1 MTDSAAASPDPT
13 PAPAETPAADP
24 YKGSLRLILLI
35 LFVDLLGFSLVV
47 PLLPRYADTA
57 GFSATKIGVLMA
69 TYPFCQLFAG
79 PILGRLSDRYGR
91 KPVLMISQMGTTIS
105 FLILAMTQRF
115 ELMLLARA
123 LDGTSGGNILVAQ
136 AYIADV
142 TPPKDR
148 ARSFGLIGMVFGLG
162 FIIGPTLGGI
172 LSDVNIGS
180 AGLRLPFLAAAVFSA
195 VAWTIV
201 LIRLPES
208 RRIAEPADPSSTRVI
223 GRQGVRAVLSDPR
236 LRLLVLGGALL
247 VLGWSS
253 LEGTFSLFLK
263 RRLGY
268 SPRQASMAFA
278 FAGIVG
284 VIGQGFLIRKMVAR
298 HGERKLVVWGLTGLV
313 FGFLAMSQV
322 RSTAMLLPALVIV
335 GLAHGMAQPS
345 LSGLVSRSCGPR
357 VQGSVFGTMT
367 SAQTAARMTNFFL
380 ANQLLGRFGPS
391 APFLSGAVVFMVAL
405 AVVRAGIV
413 RLDTGAEP
421 QTDAPVH

>member
-1 MTDSAAASPDPT
+1 MTAPATDPNAPSSTPESAAD
-13 PAPAETPAADP
+13 DP
-24 YKGSLRLILLI
+24 YKGSLKLILLI

-47 PLLPRYADTA
+47 PLLPRYADSA
-57 GFSATKIGVLMA
+57 GFSATKIGILMA

-79 PILGRLSDRYGR
+79 PILGRLSDRFGR
-91 KPVLMISQMGTTIS
+91 KPVLMASQIGTTVS

-162 FIIGPTLGGI
+162 FIIGPTLGGL
-172 LSDVNIGS
+172 LSGVNVGAS
-180 AGLRLPFLAAAVFSA
+180 DLRLPFLAAAVFSMI
-195 VAWTIV
+195 AWTLV
-201 LIRLPES
+201 LLRLPES
-208 RRIAEPADPSSTRVI
+208 HRPGESADSSGTRVI
-223 GRQGVRAVLSDPR
+223 GRQGVRAVISDPR
-236 LRLLVLGGALL
+236 LQWLVLGGALL

-263 RRLGY
+263 RRLEY
-268 SPRQASMAFA
+268 TPRQASMAFA

-284 VIGQGFLIRKMVAR
+284 VLGQGFLIRRMVTR
-298 HGERKLVVWGLTGLV
+298 FGERKLVVWGLSGLV
-313 FGFLAMSQV
+313 VGFLAMSQV
-322 RSTAMLLPALVIV
+322 RSTAALLPALVIV

-345 LSGLVSRSCGPR
+345 LSGLISRSCSPQI
-357 VQGSVFGTMT
+357 QGSVFGTMT
-367 SAQTAARMTNFFL
+367 SAQTAARMTNFFM

-391 APFLSGAVVFMVAL
+391 APFLSGAVVFVAAL
-405 AVVRAGIV
+405 AVVRTGIR
-413 RLDTGAEP
+413 RLDETS
-421 QTDAPVH
+421 DAPTE

>member
-1 MTDSAAASPDPT
+1 MTAPATDPTAPSAAPESAT
-13 PAPAETPAADP
+13 VDP
-24 YKGSLRLILLI
+24 YKGSLKLILLI

-47 PLLPRYADTA
+47 PLLPRYADSA
-57 GFSATKIGVLMA
+57 GFSATKIGILMA

-79 PILGRLSDRYGR
+79 PILGRLSDKYGR
-91 KPVLMISQMGTTIS
+91 KPVLMVSQMGTTIS

-162 FIIGPTLGGI
+162 FILGPTLGGL
-172 LSDVNIGS
+172 LSEVKLG
-180 AGLRLPFLAAAVFSA
+180 AGDLRLPFLAAAAFSIT
-195 VAWTIV
+195 AWTIV
-201 LIRLPES
+201 LLRLPES
-208 RRIAEPADPSSTRVI
+208 HRPGDPVDPSGARII
-223 GRQGVRAVLSDPR
+223 GRQGVRAVVSDPR
-236 LRLLVLGGALL
+236 LQWLVLGGALL

-263 RRLGY
+263 RRLEY
-268 SPRQASMAFA
+268 TPRQASMAFA

-284 VIGQGFLIRKMVAR
+284 VLGQGFLIRRMVAR
-298 HGERKLVVWGLTGLV
+298 FGERKLVVWGLSGLV
-313 FGFLAMSQV
+313 VGFLAMSQV
-322 RSTAMLLPALVIV
+322 RSTAALLPALVIV

-345 LSGLVSRSCGPR
+345 LSGLISRSCSPQI
-357 VQGSVFGTMT
+357 QGSVFGTMT

-380 ANQLLGRFGPS
+380 ANQMLGRFGPS
-391 APFLSGAVVFMVAL
+391 APFLSGALVFVAAL
-405 AVVRAGIV
+405 AVVRSGIR
-413 RLDTGAEP
+413 RLDETSNVPGE
-421 QTDAPVH
+421 